1 MPHLNKILY
10 TTTSYLPAIGGA
22 QLHTHRIAQRIANE
36 CSVQVLTHWDEHRTD
51 WLLGTTLC
59 APTTPKFYV
68 YDGVPVERIALTR
81 SERYRLWP
89 YVFGYYAIKGVAISK
104 IAAVLRPKIHRL
116 AQGVDLIQNSRIG
129 REPLSFASLQVARQL
144 DVPFVF
150 VPYHHP
156 RWVGWNYRQYLDL
169 YRQADALIAL
179 TEAEKQ
185 TLIQL
190 GVSEARIFVT
200 GNGPNVADHGDGTR
214 FRQKYQIPDK
224 VPMILFLGQK
234 YRYKGISYLLEATRL
249 VWQSWPDSYFVFIGP
264 QTRYSQKMFQ
274 SVPQSEQRIIE
285 IGTVDLQTKTDALSA
300 CTLLC
305 VPSNQESFGGVYTE
319 AWMFNK
325 PVIGVD
331 IPAVREV
338 IDDEI
343 NGYLVSQNTQS
354 IACRINHLLA
364 HPETATSMGQAG
376 RQKVISHYNWDTLA
390 KKTAEIYQRVISR
403 Y

>member
-22 QLHTHRIAQRIANE
+22 QLHTHRIAQRIATE
-36 CSVQVLTHWDEHRTD
+36 CSVQVITHWDEHRTD
-51 WLLGTTLC
+51 WLLGTTLN
-59 APTTPKFYV
+59 APTTPKSYI
-68 YDGVPVERIALTR
+68 YDDIPVERLALTR
-81 SERYRLWP
+81 SEKYRLWP
-89 YVFGYYAIKGVAISK
+89 YVFGYYTIKHVAINK
-104 IAAVLRPKIHRL
+104 ITAVLRPKISRL

-129 REPLSFASLQVARQL
+129 REALSFASLQIARQL
-144 DVPFVF
+144 NVPFVF

-179 TEAEKQ
+179 TKAEKQ

-200 GNGPNVADHGDGTR
+200 GNGPNVAEHGNGNQ
-214 FRQKYQIPDK
+214 FRHKYQIPDE
-224 VPMILFLGQK
+224 VPIVLFLGQK
-234 YRYKGISYLLEATRL
+234 YRYKGVSHLLEAAQL
-249 VWQSWPDSYFVFIGP
+249 VWQLWPDCYFVFIGP
-264 QTRYSQKMFQ
+264 QTGYSQKLFRRV
-274 SVPQSEQRIIE
+274 SSSEPRIVE
-285 IGTVDLQTKTDALSA
+285 IGTVDLQTKTDALAA
-300 CTLLC
+300 CSMLC

-325 PVIGVD
+325 PVIGVN

-343 NGYLVSQNTQS
+343 NGYLVPQDAQAITD
-354 IACRINHLLA
+354 RINHLLT
-364 HPETATSMGQAG
+364 HPQIATRMGQIG
-376 RQKVISHYNWDTLA
+376 RQKVINHYNWDVLA
-390 KKTAEIYQRVISR
+390 RKTADIYRQLI
-403 Y
+403 